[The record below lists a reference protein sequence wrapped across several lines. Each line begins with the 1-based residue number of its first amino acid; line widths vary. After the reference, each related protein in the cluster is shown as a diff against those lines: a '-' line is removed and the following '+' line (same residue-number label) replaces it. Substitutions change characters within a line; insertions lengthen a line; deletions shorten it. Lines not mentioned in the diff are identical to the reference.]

1 MEARVVHISPCEQPF
16 TLACAAATCQ
26 SGRHMRPMNQR
37 AWVVAVLLYGHSS
50 IVLTLCTVCEAT
62 SAAPCSDL

>member
-26 SGRHMRPMNQR
+26 LGRHMRPMTQR
-37 AWVVAVLLYGHSS
+37 ASGSCCIFVLAILNCAGFVHCVQSHF
-50 IVLTLCTVCEAT
+50 CGAMF
-62 SAAPCSDL
+62 